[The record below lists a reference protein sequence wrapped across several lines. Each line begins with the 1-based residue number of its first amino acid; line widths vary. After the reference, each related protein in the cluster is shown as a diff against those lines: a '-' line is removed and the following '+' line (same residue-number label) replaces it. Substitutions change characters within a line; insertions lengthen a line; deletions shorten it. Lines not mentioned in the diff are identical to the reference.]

1 MRTIPAFGE
10 PQDDSTFSGSNCLK
24 ILYMSHLALGDY
36 IYQGPFFKAL
46 VESHPNIRLDIW
58 IDDCRKKRKLG
69 MLIAVRLLFSGCLAN
84 LI

>member
-1 MRTIPAFGE
+1 MRTTPAFGE
-10 PQDDSTFSGSNCLK
+10 PQDGSSFSGSNCPR

-36 IYQGPFFKAL
+36 IYQGPFLRAL
-46 VESHPNIRLDIW
+46 TESNPNIRLDIW

-69 MLIAVRLLFSGCLAN
+69 MLGGVALSSNGCLAN